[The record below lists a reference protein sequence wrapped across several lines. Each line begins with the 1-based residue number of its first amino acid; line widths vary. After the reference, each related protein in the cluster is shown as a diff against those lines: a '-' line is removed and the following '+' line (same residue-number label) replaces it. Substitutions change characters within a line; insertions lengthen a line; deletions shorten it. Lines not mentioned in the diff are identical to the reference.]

1 MARRRP
7 GRSDQQRPKAY
18 RIFLSHASTDK
29 WIAKII
35 CEKLDEIGLTS
46 FRDDRDIRGGD
57 DIPDEIQNEIRRCDE
72 LLVLLTPQSI
82 GRVWVMLEIGMA
94 LARKRRIV
102 PLLYHI
108 SVDPIP
114 DMLKSKKAYALNDID
129 VYFDEV
135 RERLAKKVV

>member
-7 GRSDQQRPKAY
+7 DKSDQQRPKAY

-114 DMLKSKKAYALNDID
+114 DMLKSKKA
-129 VYFDEV
+129 
-135 RERLAKKVV
+135 